1 MKNKLKLLWNN
12 KVRLITFA
20 LLTII
25 TICVAFI
32 IPIQQQK
39 NTNLIDRG
47 VLVVRGTSMA
57 PTIDNGQVVYVS
69 DISFERGAIAAVKN
83 HSTIKYDSSTM
94 PVLLKRI
101 VGLPGETIEITKQG
115 ILING
120 QLLQEE
126 YCDNVDETLLDTNDV
141 QEIVLSTNEYF
152 LVGDNRA
159 ESFDSRNIG
168 AVHATDFLYGVTLE
182 KNDYT
187 YSVERKNLITSIVIL
202 IICILSPLVYF
213 FACTISLHKNQ
224 QNNTKTKK
232 IKHQK

>member
-101 VGLPGETIEITKQG
+101 VGKLFVG
-115 ILING
+115 
-120 QLLQEE
+120 
-126 YCDNVDETLLDTNDV
+126 NVLKRKY
-141 QEIVLSTNEYF
+141 VL
-152 LVGDNRA
+152 
-159 ESFDSRNIG
+159 
-168 AVHATDFLYGVTLE
+168 
-182 KNDYT
+182 
-187 YSVERKNLITSIVIL
+187 IVIM
-202 IICILSPLVYF
+202 ILMMIVVMRRILDRLSMSSWKS
-213 FACTISLHKNQ
+213 I
-224 QNNTKTKK
+224 QNLKSK
-232 IKHQK
+232 